1 MLWNLATD
9 APWPWQPTGQP
20 ADVSH
25 GWVSGS
31 VAVSNTGLLALGVGP
46 FSGGSSTVDVW
57 DAVAGVRIGEP
68 IQVPGLVDALAF
80 SPDGATLA
88 LSVVST
94 DKQTLGLE
102 LVDPRTLTVGPRL
115 VAHPGSTDG
124 AFDHGD
130 QPFRSI
136 LIFSPDGRTV
146 SSVVSRSTVGAVA
159 TFDTS
164 TGALISH
171 PDVGRDRTVLD
182 VSSGLGYLV
191 LGAGATDSA
200 TTQSPVEV
208 VDAGT
213 GEVIVD
219 FKVPSAPLLA
229 RPVTMNPAR
238 HELVFQNGVG
248 ALVSLDWSQAGAPS
262 FATAGDAQL
271 YGPTVAIDS
280 DGTVVDLSEPVQLL
294 GLGES
299 VTPFRQWKAS
309 TDGQVVFITGETAQ
323 IWDPSEHRFVRRLTG
338 VPPSCATSTRMTFV
352 GSAEHGRIILACT
365 PTMVSWNLDA
375 ASEAPQWQ
383 TDRSDPMDV
392 VVGPTLNHSRSM
404 FVDHDTIF
412 LRLVEAATGRVISR
426 VARTP
431 DQVTA
436 LAFSPDDSM
445 VAAVYW
451 SGDIDLLDAS
461 DLSPIRTLKSRTG
474 SVVDGGVDGGFPAV
488 TITADNTYVAAWHRK
503 LGLEIWDAASG
514 ESLAVIDGRR
524 DYRPSASGDR
534 ESTIPIAGFGDVAFP
549 TVTVW
554 SSDDGSV
561 LHAQV
566 VQAFVRTDGTGV
578 QRSLGTEWSMNVD
591 NWVKAACGIVGR
603 DLTQEEWETY
613 IGAGVPYHAT
623 CTT

>member
-1 MLWNLATD
+1 M
-9 APWPWQPTGQP
+9 
-20 ADVSH
+20 
-25 GWVSGS
+25 
-31 VAVSNTGLLALGVGP
+31 
-46 FSGGSSTVDVW
+46 
-57 DAVAGVRIGEP
+57 
-68 IQVPGLVDALAF
+68 PGLVDALAF
-80 SPDGATLA
+80 SPDGTRLA
-88 LSVVST
+88 LNVVSA

-102 LVDPRTLTVGPRL
+102 LVDPRTLTVGPWL

-136 LIFSPDGRTV
+136 LAFSLDGRTV
-146 SSVVSRSTVGAVA
+146 SSVVSRSAVGAVA

-182 VSSGLGYLV
+182 VSSDLGYLV
-191 LGAGATDSA
+191 LGAGATGSA

-208 VDAGT
+208 VDAAT

-219 FKVPSAPLLA
+219 FEVPSAPALA

-248 ALVSLDWSQAGAPS
+248 ALVRLDWSQAGAPS
-262 FATAGDAQL
+262 FVTAGDAQL

-280 DGTVVDLSEPVQLL
+280 DGTVVDVSEPVQLL

-299 VTPFRQWKAS
+299 LTPFRQWKAS
-309 TDGQVVFITGETAQ
+309 IAGQVVFITGQTAQ
-323 IWDPSEHRFVRRLTG
+323 IWDPSQHRFVRRLTG
-338 VPPSCATSTRMTFV
+338 VPPSCATTTNRMTFV
-352 GSAEHGRIILACT
+352 GSAEHGRIILGCT

-392 VVGPTLNHSRSM
+392 LVGPTVNHAMSM
-404 FVDHDTIF
+404 FVDHDTNF
-412 LRLVEAATGRVISR
+412 LRLVEAATGRVLSR
-426 VARTP
+426 VHRTN

-436 LAFSPDDSM
+436 LTFSPDDSM
-445 VAAVYW
+445 VAALYW

-474 SVVDGGVDGGFPAV
+474 NVVDGGVDGGFPAV

-503 LGLEIWDAASG
+503 LGLRSGIPPPAS
-514 ESLAVIDGRR
+514 R
-524 DYRPSASGDR
+524 
-534 ESTIPIAGFGDVAFP
+534 
-549 TVTVW
+549 W
-554 SSDDGSV
+554 
-561 LHAQV
+561 H
-566 VQAFVRTDGTGV
+566 
-578 QRSLGTEWSMNVD
+578 
-591 NWVKAACGIVGR
+591 
-603 DLTQEEWETY
+603 
-613 IGAGVPYHAT
+613 
-623 CTT
+623 